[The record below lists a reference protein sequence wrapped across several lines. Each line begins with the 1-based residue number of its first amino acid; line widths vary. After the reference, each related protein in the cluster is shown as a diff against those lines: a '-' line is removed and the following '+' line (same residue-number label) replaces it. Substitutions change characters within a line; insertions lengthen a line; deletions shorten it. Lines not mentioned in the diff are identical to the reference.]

1 MDDSRCSGRPLVPSK
16 WMLILFALTG
26 CSALGPSTVLVGE
39 GANAVQSNFEHS
51 KKIDFSTV
59 DYRFSGGAVSKSI
72 DLLDLQLKIQD
83 GSAGSGIALIGI
95 QTCYGP
101 RVRDGMPIIQCRTL
115 DNETIIV
122 TGTAEVRSELLH
134 LEETGKAGY
143 AIAGILGEHGG
154 SILFL
159 VV

>member
-1 MDDSRCSGRPLVPSK
+1 MDGSRCSGRPLVPSK

-26 CSALGPSTVLVGE
+26 CSAFGPSTVLVGE

-59 DYRFSGGAVSKSI
+59 DYHFDGGSVNKSI
-72 DLLDLQLKIQD
+72 DLLDLQLKVQD
-83 GSAGSGIALIGI
+83 GRAESGIALIGI
-95 QTCYGP
+95 QKCYGP
-101 RVRDGMPIIQCRTL
+101 RVRDGIPIIQCHTIN
-115 DNETIIV
+115 NERIIV
-122 TGTAEVRSELLH
+122 TGTAAVRSELLH
-134 LEETGKAGY
+134 LEEVGKAGY